1 MKTFKEF
8 AKNIAPRGHKIVKVF
23 DVKGVETMV
32 TMNNKGKFNLMFN
45 NQVVDTFDS
54 QKEAMRAAKQFG
66 SMMGKRQIQMK
77 LITEHTEEVSYI
89 VEDKEGGGKNYII
102 EGIFAQ
108 AEQKNRN
115 GRIYPKAILESA
127 VSKYDTEQVK
137 TQRAV
142 GELNHPAGPIINLDK
157 VSHRITELKWNG
169 NDVMGK
175 ALILDTP
182 NGQIVKGLLD
192 GGVKLGVST
201 RGMGTLEQKGG
212 VNMVGKDFVLNT
224 VDIVQDPSAPSA
236 FVNGIMEGVE
246 WIWNNG
252 VLEAQELERIETEIK
267 NASRSDRSAVE
278 IREFKNFLS
287 KINL

>member
-1 MKTFKEF
+1 
-8 AKNIAPRGHKIVKVF
+8 
-23 DVKGVETMV
+23 
-32 TMNNKGKFNLMFN
+32 
-45 NQVVDTFDS
+45 
-54 QKEAMRAAKQFG
+54 
-66 SMMGKRQIQMK
+66 MK
-77 LITEHTEEVSYI
+77 LITEHTEEVEYI
-89 VEDKEGGGKNYII
+89 VEAKEDGSKNYVI

-115 GRIYPKAILESA
+115 GRIYPKPILENA
-127 VSKYDTEQVK
+127 VSKYDKEQVR

-182 NGQIVKGLLD
+182 NGKIVKGLLD

-201 RGMGTLEQKGG
+201 RGMGTLEQKNG
-212 VNMVGKDFVLNT
+212 VNMVGNDFVLNT

-252 VLEAQELERIETEIK
+252 VLEAQELEVIK
-267 NASRSDRSAVE
+267 NTINNTRKEDLAEAQ
-278 IREFKNFLS
+278 IKAFKDFL
-287 KINL
+287 NAF

>member
-1 MKTFKEF
+1 
-8 AKNIAPRGHKIVKVF
+8 
-23 DVKGVETMV
+23 
-32 TMNNKGKFNLMFN
+32 
-45 NQVVDTFDS
+45 
-54 QKEAMRAAKQFG
+54 
-66 SMMGKRQIQMK
+66 MK

-89 VEDKEGGGKNYII
+89 VEAKDDGSKSYVI
-102 EGIFAQ
+102 EGVFAQ

-115 GRIYPKAILESA
+115 GRIYPRPILEKA
-127 VSKYDTEQVK
+127 VSKYDNEQVK

-157 VSHRITELKWNG
+157 VSHRITELNWDG
-169 NDVMGK
+169 NNVMGK

-182 NGQIVKGLLD
+182 NGKIVKGLLD

-201 RGMGTLEQKGG
+201 RGMGTLEQRNG
-212 VNMVGKDFVLNT
+212 VNMVKEDYVMNT

-252 VLEAQELERIETEIK
+252 VLEAQELERIETEIE